1 MDHAPAAGPGARQ
14 LGGMERGARRGV
26 RPGRDGCMR
35 SLRPGW
41 LAARTIFSNLT
52 EATAEPASYWRASEG
67 GLLTSCSAY
76 APGCL
81 DPLSLCVP
89 CAADA
94 QRRATLI
101 PVRPT
106 QDGIVNQGPLLS
118 KPYWQ
123 CGARCR
129 SLGVRADHSHFLYAD
144 VLVIGQRHTKV
155 WDAGEASNGN

>member
-1 MDHAPAAGPGARQ
+1 MAHAPAAGPWARQ

-35 SLRPGW
+35 SLRHGW

-106 QDGIVNQGPLLS
+106 QDGIVNQGPLLLLAVRGS
-118 KPYWQ
+118 VSF
-123 CGARCR
+123 ARCSSSSFTLFVRLRAR
-129 SLGVRADHSHFLYAD
+129 SAILRFGMQRGVER
-144 VLVIGQRHTKV
+144 
-155 WDAGEASNGN
+155 